1 MNIALLF
8 IVPLILFGA
17 IGSLLIG
24 VLGGLIP
31 WLAAQPWGAFAASP
45 WFGALVKMLLLV
57 MTFVMPL
64 ASLMTW
70 MERKQSAYMQ
80 DRVGPNRAALFGQTL
95 LGIPHFIADAI
106 KMIMKEDFVPAKANR
121 FLFALAPFMAI
132 VPVFIVFAIVPFGG
146 DLCGGHLFDVVTDR
160 GQCTMV
166 VPMQIARLDVGLLFY
181 FAIASLAVF
190 GTTLAGWASYNK
202 WSLLGGLR
210 ASSQMM
216 SYEVTMG
223 LAILGVFLVYGT
235 LEPAGLVTA
244 QTQNPSHW
252 GIILQPAA
260 AILFFIA
267 AIAETK
273 RTPFDIPEGESEVI
287 GYFVEYSGMRF
298 GIFFLAEFIEVIF
311 TAAIMTTVF
320 FGGWQIPFLFS
331 DGFHFGQTV
340 IQLPH
345 ALVMLM
351 GFMAWGIKTLIFCWL
366 QLMIRW
372 TLPRMRPDQ
381 LMDLGWKKMLPLSI
395 ANVLITAFVILA
407 AMAWRSP

>member
-1 MNIALLF
+1 MGIALLF
-8 IVPLILFGA
+8 IVPLLIFGG
-17 IGSLLIG
+17 IGTVMVL
-24 VLGGLIP
+24 VLGGLVP
-31 WLAAQPWGAFAASP
+31 WIASQPWGTFAAAP
-45 WFGALVKMLLLV
+45 WFQALVKMLLLLLS
-57 MTFVMPL
+57 FVMPL
-64 ASLMTW
+64 ASLLTW

-80 DRVGPNRAALFGQTL
+80 DRIGPNRAGILGWRGW
-95 LGIPHFIADAI
+95 GIPHFIADAI
-106 KMIMKEDFVPAKANR
+106 KMIMKEDFVPAKANK

-146 DLCGGHLFDVVTDR
+146 DLCGGRLFEVVADPK
-160 GQCTMV
+160 QCQMI

-223 LAILGVFLVYGT
+223 LAILGIFLVYGS
-235 LEPAGLVTA
+235 LEPAAIVGA
-244 QTQNPSHW
+244 QTQNPLGW
-252 GIILQPAA
+252 GFVMQPVAC
-260 AILFFIA
+260 ILFFVA

-273 RTPFDIPEGESEVI
+273 RTPFDIPEGESEVV

-298 GIFFLAEFIEVIF
+298 GVFFLAEFIEVIF
-311 TAAIMTTVF
+311 VSAIMTTVF
-320 FGGWQIPFLFS
+320 FGGWQIPFVHA
-331 DGFHFGQTV
+331 DGIHLGQTHLP
-340 IQLPH
+340 LPH
-345 ALVMLM
+345 GLVMLL
-351 GFMAWGIKTLIFCWL
+351 GFMAWGFKVIVFCWL

-381 LMDLGWKKMLPLSI
+381 LMNLGWKQLLPLSI
-395 ANVLITAFVILA
+395 ANVLITSFVILA
-407 AMAWRSP
+407 VQAWRSP